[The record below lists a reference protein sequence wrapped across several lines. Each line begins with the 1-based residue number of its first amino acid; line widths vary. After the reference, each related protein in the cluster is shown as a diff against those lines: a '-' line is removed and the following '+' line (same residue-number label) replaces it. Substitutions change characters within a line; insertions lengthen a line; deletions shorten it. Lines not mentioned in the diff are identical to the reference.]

1 VTIDSFPAPVA
12 RRPSGSPLADVSPV
26 ALETYRVRDRVS
38 HDTWGQGRVIDLSE
52 DRSLLITFGG
62 AHTERVLAR
71 YRRLQRL

>member
-1 VTIDSFPAPVA
+1 
-12 RRPSGSPLADVSPV
+12 
-26 ALETYRVRDRVS
+26 LETYRVRDRVS